1 MVKEMQKQDI
11 TGQVQIEKNRNSKK
25 ELKELEL

>member
-1 MVKEMQKQDI
+1 MVKEMEKQDI
-11 TGQVQIEKNRNSKK
+11 TGQVQIEKNRNTKK

>member
-1 MVKEMQKQDI
+1 MVKEMEEQDI

>member
-1 MVKEMQKQDI
+1 MVKEMEKQDI
-11 TGQVQIEKNRNSKK
+11 TGQVQIEKTRNSKK

>member
-1 MVKEMQKQDI
+1 MVKEMEKQDI

-25 ELKELEL
+25 ELKKLEL

>member
-1 MVKEMQKQDI
+1 MVKEMEKQDI